1 METVKGVLKD
11 RNPSHSI
18 VIFKKGWQYGM
29 IMSVAD
35 GIENFGDMKVK
46 KYWIET
52 QLCIMLK

>member
-1 METVKGVLKD
+1 METVKDVLKG

-18 VIFKKGWQYGM
+18 VVFIKGEQYGW